1 MDKAELLALLKS
13 QRFWKVT
20 IIGLIILVLVIMVI
34 VYATKA
40 NSLQAELDRLT
51 NPNPETPAKPESFKG
66 RCKRCQ
72 AKKD

>member
-1 MDKAELLALLKS
+1 MDKAEIIALLKS

-20 IIGLIILVLVIMVI
+20 IVGAIIFVLIIMVI

-40 NSLQAELDRLT
+40 NSLQNELDRIT
-51 NPNPETPAKPESFKG
+51 NPAPETPAKPESFKG

>member
-20 IIGLIILVLVIMVI
+20 IIGLVILVLIIALI
-34 VYATKA
+34 VYITKT

-51 NPNPETPAKPESFKG
+51 NASPDSPTKSESFKG